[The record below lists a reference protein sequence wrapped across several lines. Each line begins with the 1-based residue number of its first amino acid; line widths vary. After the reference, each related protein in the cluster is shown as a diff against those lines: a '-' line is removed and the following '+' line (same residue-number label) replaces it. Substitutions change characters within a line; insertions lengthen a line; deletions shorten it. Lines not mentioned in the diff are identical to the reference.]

1 MATLPRL
8 GPDFGNFG
16 MYAQDPYVPPLY
28 NARCMLLSKTKK
40 LEYAMEEAE
49 SYEEWREA
57 AIEHDESS
65 GIIEW
70 VESDESKHFDYASI
84 RRRLER
90 LRRLRKSGDHAR
102 LLYALNEGIHGNID
116 GMGRRALYGKA
127 KFGTKRLIMDF
138 VDEVV
143 NALEFLA
150 SDEADDIP
158 LEERLDFFH
167 RARHCYG
174 CTAFVMS
181 GAGSLLFFHV
191 GAVIAMWQED
201 VRPDIL
207 SGSSGGAS
215 VGCLVASHGD
225 DELETLFEA
234 ENLVHDFERGGGLLR
249 YLDMFKPEVASLDE
263 VNGALER
270 LLPDLTF
277 QEAFELSGR
286 HLNVSIAAAE
296 KHQTSRLLNAI
307 TTPNVYV
314 REAVMASAAVPGF
327 YPPVRLTAKNDQ
339 GEKQPYLKSRAWVDG
354 SISDDMPA
362 KRLSRIYGAN
372 HFIVSQVNPHVFP
385 FVTDTRRG
393 TDIWST
399 LKTAGSRTAREWL
412 NAGAVL
418 FEKPLS
424 WNPTISRVTNA
435 GLSIIN
441 QDYVGDINI
450 LPSKRLFNPLKLL
463 AHKSVEEVVELMAM
477 GERSTWPKIEMIRV
491 QTKIGRTLDRI
502 LQRLNHG
509 SMDMPTKA
517 VRRAG

>member
-1 MATLPRL
+1 MI
-8 GPDFGNFG
+8 
-16 MYAQDPYVPPLY
+16 
-28 NARCMLLSKTKK
+28 LSKTQK
-40 LEYAMEEAE
+40 LEYAMAEAK

-57 AIEHDESS
+57 AIEHDEAS
-65 GIIEW
+65 GVYEW

-84 RRRLER
+84 RRRLDR
-90 LRRLRKSGDHAR
+90 LRRLRESGDYSR
-102 LLYALNEGIHGNID
+102 LLFALNEGIHGNID

-127 KFGTKRLIMDF
+127 KFGTKKLIMDF

-143 NALEFLA
+143 NALELLA

-158 LEERLDFFH
+158 FDERLDFFH

-174 CTAFVMS
+174 CSAFVMS
-181 GAGSLLFFHV
+181 GAGSMLFFHI
-191 GAVIAMWQED
+191 GAVKAMWQEA
-201 VRPDIL
+201 VLPAIL
-207 SGSSGGAS
+207 SGSSGGAI
-215 VGCLVASHGD
+215 VGSLVATHGD
-225 DELETLFEA
+225 EDLETLFEP
-234 ENLVHDFERGGGLLR
+234 ENLVHEVENNRGLMR
-249 YLDMFKPEVASLDE
+249 YLDMFRPEVASVE
-263 VNGALER
+263 EINEALER

-277 QEAFELSGR
+277 QEALELTGR

-327 YPPVRLTAKNDQ
+327 YPPVKLAAKNDQ
-339 GEKQPYLKSRAWVDG
+339 GEKQPYLKSRSWVDG

-362 KRLSRIYGAN
+362 KRLTRIYGVN

-385 FVTDTRRG
+385 FVTDSRRG
-393 TDIWST
+393 TDLWSIV
-399 LKTAGSRTAREWL
+399 KTAGSRTAREWL

-424 WNPTISRVTNA
+424 WNPTISRLTNA

-450 LPSKRLFNPLKLL
+450 LPSTRLFNPLKLL
-463 AHKSVEEVVELMAM
+463 AHKSVEEVIELIAM
-477 GERSTWPKIEMIRV
+477 GEKATWPKIEMIRI
-491 QTKIGRTLDRI
+491 QTKIGRTLDDI
-502 LQRLNHG
+502 LRRLDHG
-509 SMDMPTKA
+509 SMNVAGTAP
-517 VRRAG
+517 RRAG